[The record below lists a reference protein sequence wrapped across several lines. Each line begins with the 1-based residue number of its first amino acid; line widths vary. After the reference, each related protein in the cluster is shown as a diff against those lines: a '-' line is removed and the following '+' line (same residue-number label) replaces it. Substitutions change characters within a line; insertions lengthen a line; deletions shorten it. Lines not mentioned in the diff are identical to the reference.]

1 VSRNRLHLARFLGR
15 DAVNRAGTFG
25 SYWAL
30 GLLLSTRQIGYRPV
44 NARANGEGTD
54 ELAGA
59 RARLAESLRA
69 SGVAGSAV
77 NEAFLAVPRHVFLPP
92 ELTARAYEDAALVTK
107 SDAHGLPLSSSTQ
120 PAMMAIMLGQ
130 LGLAAGHR
138 VLEIGTGTGYN
149 AALMTEIVG
158 RSGSVVTIDV
168 DPDLVEQAR
177 ATLAAAGFAGVT
189 VVCGDGAR
197 GVPEHAPYDR
207 IIVTAGVWDLP
218 PQWLAQL
225 AAGGRIVAPVSVRGI
240 QLSVTFEQAAGHW
253 ASRSAR
259 RCGFIRMTGPS
270 AGPET
275 VLPLGPQPG
284 LHALITDGPVPAAG
298 PLYEALSG
306 PADGGPVPAGLGVG
320 GVAELADLDLW
331 LALTETGL
339 SRLNLMGRYEGHA
352 SQAQRRIAAQ
362 LPLGGFAGRD
372 SAGRLAVA
380 ALAVPPGAEQNDQPL
395 AVAVHGYGPGGAALA
410 AHLAERAEVWD
421 ELGRPGAGRL
431 ELAVY
436 PAGTQPAAADGAA
449 VIRRPSTVLV
459 AGWPATYPPSGV

>member
-1 VSRNRLHLARFLGR
+1 M
-15 DAVNRAGTFG
+15 
-25 SYWAL
+25 
-30 GLLLSTRQIGYRPV
+30 RQIGYRPV
-44 NARANGEGTD
+44 SARASGEGTD
-54 ELAGA
+54 GPAEA
-59 RARLAESLRA
+59 RARLVESLRA
-69 SGVAGSAV
+69 SGLAGAAV
-77 NEAFLAVPRHVFLPP
+77 SEAFLAVPRHVFLPQ

-107 SDAHGLPLSSSTQ
+107 SDACGLPLSSSTQ
-120 PAMMAIMLGQ
+120 PAMMAIMLEQ

-149 AALMTEIVG
+149 AALMAEIAG
-158 RSGSVVTIDV
+158 DSGSVVTIDV

-197 GVPEHAPYDR
+197 GVPGHAPYDR

-225 AAGGRIVAPVSVRGI
+225 DAGGRIVAPVSVRGI
-240 QLSVTFEQAAGHW
+240 QLAVAFEQAATHW

-270 AGPET
+270 AGPEA

-284 LHALITDGPVPAAG
+284 LHALITDGPVPEAG

-306 PADGGPVPAGLGVG
+306 PADDGPVPSGLRVS

-339 SRLNLMGRYEGHA
+339 SRLNMMGRYEGHA
-352 SQAQRRIAAQ
+352 NQSQQRIASQ
-362 LPLGGFAGRD
+362 LPLGGFVRRD
-372 SAGRLAVA
+372 RAGRLAAA
-380 ALAVPPGAEQNDQPL
+380 ALAVPSGAAQNDQPL
-395 AVAVHGYGPGGAALA
+395 TVAVRGYGPGGAALA
-410 AHLAERAEVWD
+410 AQLAERALVWD
-421 ELGRPGAGRL
+421 ELGRPGASSL

-436 PAGTQPAAADGAA
+436 PAGTRPEATGGAA
-449 VIRRPSTVLV
+449 VIQRPSAVLV
-459 AGWPATYPPSGV
+459 AGWPAA